1 MTMNKINW
9 KDITKSFAT
18 VTSCYIGMILS
29 WLLFAVANLL
39 FLVSYVNDFHDLG
52 LVVGLG
58 LFVIAI
64 SNWIVAITITI
75 EVYNITT
82 ERGH

>member
-1 MTMNKINW
+1 MNKINW

-18 VTSCYIGMILS
+18 VTLCYIGMILS

-52 LVVGLG
+52 LIVGLG

>member
-1 MTMNKINW
+1 MNKINW

>member
-1 MTMNKINW
+1 MNKINW

-18 VTSCYIGMILS
+18 VTLCYIGMILS
-29 WLLFAVANLL
+29 WLLFAAANLL
-39 FLVSYVNDFHDLG
+39 FVVSYVNDFHDLG

>member
-1 MTMNKINW
+1 MNKINW

-18 VTSCYIGMILS
+18 VTLCYIGMILS
-29 WLLFAVANLL
+29 WLLFTVANLL

>member
-1 MTMNKINW
+1 MNKINW
-9 KDITKSFAT
+9 RDVTESFT
-18 VTSCYIGMILS
+18 IVTLHYIGMILS
-29 WLLFAVANLL
+29 WLLFAVTTLT
-39 FLVSYVNDFHDLG
+39 FLVSYVNDFQDLG

-64 SNWIVAITITI
+64 ASWVVAVTITI

>member
-1 MTMNKINW
+1 MNKINW

-18 VTSCYIGMILS
+18 VTLCYIGMILS
-29 WLLFAVANLL
+29 WLLFAAANLL

>member
-9 KDITKSFAT
+9 KDIAKSFTT
-18 VTSCYIGMILS
+18 VTLCYIGMILS
-29 WLLFAVANLL
+29 WLLFAVTTLT
-39 FLVSYVNDFHDLG
+39 FLVSYANDFRDLG

-64 SNWIVAITITI
+64 ASWVVAVTITI
-75 EVYNITT
+75 EVYNMIT
-82 ERGH
+82 ERGS

>member
-1 MTMNKINW
+1 MNKINW
-9 KDITKSFAT
+9 RDVTKSFT
-18 VTSCYIGMILS
+18 IVTLCYIGMILS
-29 WLLFAVANLL
+29 WLLFAVTTLL
-39 FLVSYVNDFHDLG
+39 FLVSYVNDFQDLG

-64 SNWIVAITITI
+64 TSWVVAVTITI

-82 ERGH
+82 ERGN